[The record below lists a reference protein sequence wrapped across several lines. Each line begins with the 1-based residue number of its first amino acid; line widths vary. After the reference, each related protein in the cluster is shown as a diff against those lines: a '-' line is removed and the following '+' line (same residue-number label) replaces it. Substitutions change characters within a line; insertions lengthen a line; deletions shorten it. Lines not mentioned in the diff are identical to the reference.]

1 MTGEEPASTPGWC
14 TNWQAFNTPRL
25 WAMVADEDNAE
36 SWKQIAAL
44 GTMADTL
51 KEQVNRLVAARDA
64 LVQAWPPE
72 TNPGAQVFLRRLNTL
87 LANMADTKAK
97 ADENAVQLGH
107 VVDTLRQAKAK
118 IEPLYQ
124 QYLDKSDDLVPN
136 WWDHAEDELDG
147 QARQHMID
155 TEQAVAPRAEKITA
169 PAPYT
174 LNLDG
179 YVDSSESGMPTSG
192 SSPRHGSV
200 SGSNSVSGASVSVP
214 HEPPPPLPG
223 HDPVLPATPTPGT
236 STGPGLAGMSP
247 IPPGTPAAAPPSP
260 SPAMGPPS
268 GPIGPGLIIGG
279 GGASWPGGGGGS
291 RGVLS
296 RPIGGPPAGRGVY
309 SGAKPVTPS
318 WLPAGSSQ
326 PGVLGAAGQ
335 PGRGNSGRP
344 TSRGQL
350 VGGPG
355 VHGERQQ
362 HRERDDQ
369 GIQFDPD
376 NPWAT
381 ATGVTPVIEPSK
393 RQPRHDPGPGVIGR
407 HE

>member
-1 MTGEEPASTPGWC
+1 MTGAEPASMPGWC

-44 GTMADTL
+44 GAMADTL
-51 KEQVNRLVAARDA
+51 KDQRNRLIAARDA

-72 TNPGAQVFLRRLNTL
+72 KNPGAQAFLRRMNTL

-97 ADENAVQLGH
+97 ADENAVQLGQM
-107 VVDTLRQAKAK
+107 VDSLRLAKAK
-118 IEPLYQ
+118 IGPLYQ
-124 QYLDKSDDLVPN
+124 QYLDKRDDLVPN
-136 WWDHAEDELDG
+136 WWDNAEDELDE

-155 TEQAVAPRAEKITA
+155 TEQAVAPRAERITS

-174 LNLDG
+174 LDLEG
-179 YVDSSESGMPTSG
+179 YVDNGESGMPASVG
-192 SSPRHGSV
+192 SPHHGSAF
-200 SGSNSVSGASVSVP
+200 GSPSASGASVSVP

-223 HDPVLPATPTPGT
+223 HDPILPTIPTPGG
-236 STGPGLAGMSP
+236 SSGPGLAGISP
-247 IPPGTPAAAPPSP
+247 IPPGTLPEVPPGPMPASSLPSRP
-260 SPAMGPPS
+260 LE
-268 GPIGPGLIIGG
+268 PGLIIGRG
-279 GGASWPGGGGGS
+279 GGSWPVGGGGS
-291 RGVLS
+291 RGMPTW
-296 RPIGGPPAGRGVY
+296 PIVGPPAGRGLN
-309 SGAKPVTPS
+309 SGAKPATPS
-318 WLPAGSSQ
+318 WLPTGSSQ
-326 PGVLGAAGQ
+326 PGTPGAPGQ

-344 TSRGQL
+344 TSKGHL

-355 VHGERQQ
+355 VHGGNPQ
-362 HRERDDQ
+362 HRDNDGQ
-369 GIQFDPD
+369 DCQFDAD

-381 ATGVTPVIEPSK
+381 AIGVTPVIEPST